1 MWLQSSTHP
10 YKTEWMKYKAMTPWK
25 DMSSIEE
32 HISGKDKLKELII
45 KLLPR
50 QLVISGAGFL
60 HSYIKPIKDRM

>member
-1 MWLQSSTHP
+1 
-10 YKTEWMKYKAMTPWK
+10 MTPWK